1 MEYAKLTGKTL
12 KGKPNFWQVQF
23 REGYNMYA
31 PFPSGVGIIVPSEEW
46 LKSNKANFIALI
58 DFEKGNRERPII
70 MGLLPIAGATSETY
84 NVIERILVVNKEL
97 LKQLQKAKVNTQIGP
112 QQFMP
117 DTQQV
122 LSDLSTELDEIE
134 KQILK
139 VSL

>member
-1 MEYAKLTGKTL
+1 
-12 KGKPNFWQVQF
+12 
-23 REGYNMYA
+23 MYA

-84 NVIERILVVNKEL
+84 NVIERLLVVNKEL